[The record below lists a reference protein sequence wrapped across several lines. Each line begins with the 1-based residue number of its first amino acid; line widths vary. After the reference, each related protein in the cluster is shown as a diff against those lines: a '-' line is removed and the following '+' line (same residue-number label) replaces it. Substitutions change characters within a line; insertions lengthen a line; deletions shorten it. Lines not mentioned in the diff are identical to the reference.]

1 MRALPV
7 KVGKAVPAVLPE
19 LAVPVT
25 QTALA
30 GVLTMVGR
38 QRMLLDFQ
46 VRMAKEDPAARR
58 TGDLPAIPIA
68 QR

>member
-1 MRALPV
+1 MAAAERAPKAETV
-7 KVGKAVPAVLPE
+7 PTVG